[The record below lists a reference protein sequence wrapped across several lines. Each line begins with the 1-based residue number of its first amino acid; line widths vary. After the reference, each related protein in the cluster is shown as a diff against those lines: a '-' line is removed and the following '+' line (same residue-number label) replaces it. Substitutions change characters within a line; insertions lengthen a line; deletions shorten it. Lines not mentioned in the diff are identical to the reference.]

1 MYLHIRN
8 SSTCTT
14 LSAMAV
20 GIADTSEMIHITV
33 MTILQTYFG
42 GLALNKN
49 KTSLSNDT

>member
-1 MYLHIRN
+1 MYLHIRY

-20 GIADTSEMIHITV
+20 GIANTNETIHMTV
-33 MTILQTYFG
+33 MIILHTYFG